1 MLKNKYYITHI
12 KLILIGIILSPILYG
27 QTANLYSTDNG
38 LASSFINKVYQD
50 KKGYIWIATEY
61 GLNKFDGNSFST
73 YKHIE
78 GDATTLKHN
87 YVRTIFEDSSENL
100 YIGTIFG
107 LMVYNSDTDSFKEI
121 ALRRDGKIVY
131 PHITSII
138 ETHNGNIW
146 LTTSGQGVFSA
157 RKSNLTFESETD
169 LTNSLNSIYLNYI
182 FEDSQHN
189 IWIGS
194 ENNGLNR
201 YNPTTK
207 EVISYQTPI
216 AINSNNISTINE
228 DSKGNIYVG
237 TLTKGLSKYD
247 PENNIFRPIYHKG
260 NSQLFIKS
268 LVTDDEDRL
277 YIGTDG
283 QGLMTYNKDKNIIEN
298 YEINSTPFDF
308 SKGKIHSI
316 LLDRDKNI
324 WLGFFQKGLFFIPNT
339 KSKFNYY
346 GYKSL
351 NYNIIGSSSVTAI
364 HKDSKGIT
372 WIGTDNDGIYGIND
386 KGERVYHYKKTSSP
400 NSAPDIVYSI
410 HEDSRGNI
418 WLGSYT
424 DGLAKLD
431 RETGHC
437 KYIDYLSDKKVYCIT
452 ENSSGNLLVGT
463 YGSGFFVFDSNGKI
477 LEKHESSKREMDILS
492 VDELSNDW
500 INTLM
505 CDTEGLIWVGH
516 FKGLSCYDPIQ
527 KTYLTF
533 FEKNNILPKTVVQ
546 ALAEDKK
553 GNIWIGTSTGLYFF
567 NKRSKDFKH
576 FTTKEGLPNDVIC
589 GICEDDS
596 SNIWVSTYQGISKFN
611 TDSHQFINYYVSD
624 GLQGNEFSRGAVFK
638 DKKGKIYFGGTS
650 GVTSFYPQEI
660 VEENKNLEISL
671 TNFYIYNRAINKSD
685 KSSNQNI
692 ISDSESNT
700 QLFTLNYDDNTFSFE
715 FSSFDFASSK
725 RITYQYMMTD
735 LDSKWLNTANGINR
749 ITYNNLPPGNYTLKV
764 RANDNGNYS
773 PIKTYR
779 IKIVPPW
786 YKSVWANCMYS
797 ILIILLIY
805 GVITYIRSRI
815 RYRQQLIQKE
825 HAEKISEA
833 KLQFFINISHEIRTP
848 MTLIINPLEKLIKE
862 NKDKETHKIY
872 LMIHRNSQRIL
883 RLINQLMDIRKLDK
897 GQMKL
902 NCRETDIVGFVDDL
916 MLTFEYQAKKKN
928 INFVFEHEMQSMMVW
943 IDLNNFDKVLLNILS
958 NAFKYTSNDG
968 EIKVTLKTGEDHNSQ
983 GALDK
988 YFEIIIADTGIGINT
1003 DQIDNIF
1010 ERFYQINNDQTNSN
1024 FGTGIGLHLAKLLVD
1039 MHHGILYAENRKDV
1053 RGSRFIIRL
1062 PLGKAHFRPD
1072 ELELPHSELAVSPYR
1087 QDMDSL
1093 DIHDNLYD
1101 GIEIDKQ
1108 AKKIKPKTKYKL
1120 LLVEDEDEIRQYIFD
1135 QLSDRYKVIEARN
1148 GKEALNIV
1156 MKEHID
1162 LIISDVMM
1170 PEMDGIIL
1178 SKKIRQNININHI
1191 PIILL
1196 TARTKPEDKVEGLEI
1211 GADAYLSKPFNTDI
1225 LRQMVSNL
1233 IENRELLKTKF
1244 SGQQHQ
1250 DDKIKNIELKS
1261 ADDILIERIMKV
1273 INDNIS
1279 NPDLNVEMLADSIGI
1294 SRVHLHR
1301 KLKELTSQSA
1311 RDFIRGIRL
1320 KQAASLLTNKKL
1332 SVSDVAYAT
1341 GFTNLSHF
1349 SNAFKE
1355 FYGLSPSEYANS
1367 NPAKEDEVT

>member
-1 MLKNKYYITHI
+1 MLKNKKYYILHI
-12 KLILIGIILSPILYG
+12 MLILISAMLNLSLYA
-27 QTANLYSTDNG
+27 QTANLYSTENG

-50 KKGYIWIATEY
+50 KQGYIWIATEY
-61 GLNKFDGNSFST
+61 GLNKFDGNNFST

-78 GDATTLKHN
+78 GDSESLKHN

-100 YIGTIFG
+100 YIGTISG
-107 LMVYNSDTDSFKEI
+107 LMLYNRDTDSFEEI
-121 ALRRDGKIVY
+121 ILTRDSKNVY

-138 ETHNGNIW
+138 EIHNGDIW
-146 LTTSGQGVFSA
+146 LATSGQGIFSA
-157 RKSNLTFESETD
+157 KKGTLVFKSETD
-169 LTNSLNSIYLNYI
+169 LTNSLNSIYLNFI

-194 ENNGLNR
+194 ENEGLNC
-201 YNPTTK
+201 YNPKTK
-207 EVISYQTPI
+207 EIRSYKTPI
-216 AINSNNISTINE
+216 TINSNNISTINE
-228 DSKGNIYVG
+228 DSQGNIYVG

-247 PENNIFRPIYHKG
+247 PESDKFHPIRHKG

-268 LVTDDEDRL
+268 LVVDDDDRL

-283 QGLMTYNKDKNIIEN
+283 QGLMTYNKNKNIIED
-298 YEINSTPFDF
+298 YEISSTPFDF
-308 SKGKIHSI
+308 SKSKIHSI

-339 KSKFNYY
+339 KSKFNYF

-372 WIGTDNDGIYGIND
+372 WIGTDNDGTYGINN
-386 KGERVYHYKKTSSP
+386 KGEQIYHYKKTSSP

-410 HEDSRGNI
+410 HEDLHGSI

-431 RETGHC
+431 RETGNC

-452 ENSSGNLLVGT
+452 ENSSGHLLVGT
-463 YGSGFFVFDSNGKI
+463 YGSGFFILDKDGKI
-477 LEKHESSKREMDILS
+477 LEAHESSKREMDLLT
-492 VDELSNDW
+492 VDELANDW
-500 INTLM
+500 INALM
-505 CDTEGLIWVGH
+505 CDKDGLIWVGH
-516 FKGLSCYDPIQ
+516 FKGLSCYDPIK

-533 FEKNNILPKTVVQ
+533 SGRNNILPETVVQ
-546 ALAEDKK
+546 ALTEDEK
-553 GNIWIGTSTGLYFF
+553 GNIWIGTSTGLFMFDKQSQEFTNY
-567 NKRSKDFKH
+567 
-576 FTTKEGLPNDVIC
+576 TTKEGLANDVIC
-589 GICEDDS
+589 GICEDEDQ
-596 SNIWVSTYQGISKFN
+596 NIWISTYQGISKLK
-611 TDSHQFINYYVSD
+611 TDTKQFVNYYVSD

-638 DKKGKIYFGGTS
+638 DNQGKVFFGGTS
-650 GVTSFYPQEI
+650 GVTSFFPKEI
-660 VEENKNLEISL
+660 IEKNRPLDISL
-671 TNFYIYNRAINKSD
+671 TNFYIYNKIINKRD
-685 KSSNQNI
+685 KSDNRDIVSGT
-692 ISDSESNT
+692 DTER
-700 QLFTLNYDDNTFSFE
+700 FTLNYNDNTFSFE
-715 FSSFDFASSK
+715 FSTFDFAYSK
-725 RITYQYMMTD
+725 RISYQYMIENVDME
-735 LDSKWLNTANGINR
+735 WLSTANGVNR
-749 ITYNNLPPGNYTLKV
+749 ITYNNLPPGNYTFKV

-773 PIKTYR
+773 PIKTYQ

-786 YKSVWANCMYS
+786 YKSVWANWMYA
-797 ILIILLIY
+797 ILVMLIIY
-805 GVITYIRSRI
+805 GIVAYTISRI
-815 RYRQQLIQKE
+815 RYKQQLMQKD
-825 HAEKISEA
+825 HAEKVSEA

-862 NKDKETHKIY
+862 NKDEDTHKIY
-872 LMIHRNSQRIL
+872 QMIHRNSQRIL

-902 NCRETDIVGFVDDL
+902 SCRETDVVGFINDL

-928 INFVFEHEMQSMMVW
+928 INFIFEHEMRSLMVW

-958 NAFKYTSNDG
+958 NAFKYTPDDG
-968 EIKVTLKTGEDHNSQ
+968 EIKVSLAVGGNDNDKEN
-983 GALDK
+983 LNK
-988 YFEIIIADTGIGINT
+988 YFEITIADTGIGLDEDKIE
-1003 DQIDNIF
+1003 NIF

-1024 FGTGIGLHLAKLLVD
+1024 FGTGIGLHLAKLLVE

-1053 RGSRFIIRL
+1053 RGSKFIIRL
-1062 PLGKAHFRPD
+1062 PLGNAHFRAE
-1072 ELELPHSELAVSPYR
+1072 ELEAPHSELAVSPYR
-1087 QDMDSL
+1087 LAMDSL
-1093 DIHDNLYD
+1093 DIPDNLYKN
-1101 GIEIDKQ
+1101 IETDKQ
-1108 AKKIKPKTKYKL
+1108 EKKVKPKTKYRL
-1120 LLVEDEDEIRQYIFD
+1120 LLVEDEDEIRQYIQD
-1135 QLSDRYKVIEARN
+1135 ELSDRYKILEARN
-1148 GKEALNIV
+1148 GKEALDIV
-1156 MKEHID
+1156 MKEHVD

-1170 PEMDGIIL
+1170 PEMDGIML
-1178 SKKIRQNININHI
+1178 SRKIKQNININHI

-1196 TARTKPEDKVEGLEI
+1196 TAKTKPEDKIEGLEI

-1225 LRQMVSNL
+1225 LRQTISNL
-1233 IENRELLKTKF
+1233 IENRELLKNKF
-1244 SGQQHQ
+1244 GGKQHQ
-1250 DDKIKNIELKS
+1250 DDKIKSIELKS
-1261 ADDILIERIMKV
+1261 SDDILIERIMKF

-1279 NPDLNVEMLADSIGI
+1279 NPNLNVEMLAENSGI

-1332 SVSDVAYAT
+1332 TVSEVAYAV

-1355 FYGLSPSEYANS
+1355 FYGVSPSEYSNS
-1367 NPAKEDEVT
+1367 NSEKDKNNT